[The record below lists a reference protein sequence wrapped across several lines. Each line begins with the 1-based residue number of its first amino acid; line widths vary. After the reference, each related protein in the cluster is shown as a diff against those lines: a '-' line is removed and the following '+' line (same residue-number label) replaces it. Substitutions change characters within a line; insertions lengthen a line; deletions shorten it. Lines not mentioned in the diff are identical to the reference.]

1 MIHFIFINSH
11 KHTHI
16 FFKALLERM
25 QVNKLPESLLD
36 ETVKD
41 RFSNMLMDFKEQG
54 STEEQLKEMATPEKL
69 NFNY

>member
-1 MIHFIFINSH
+1 
-11 KHTHI
+11 
-16 FFKALLERM
+16 M

-54 STEEQLKEMATPEKL
+54 STEEQLKEMATPEK
-69 NFNY
+69 